1 MAKYIVA
8 KIGDKRWK
16 RKFCATPKFLGRPG
30 ISRQKVWME
39 WVWVQEEYKMDRTS
53 WDGIGW
59 VEVWVQTEEPINK

>member
-1 MAKYIVA
+1 MKYTVT

-16 RKFCATPKFLGRPG
+16 RKFCTTPKFLGHPG
-30 ISRQKVWME
+30 IGRQKVWME

-59 VEVWVQTEEPINK
+59 VEVWVQTEEPILT